1 MADSGADSG
10 AGSAAADR
18 AIGHAERRIVW
29 FLGLLY
35 FFAILDRVNVGFAA
49 LTMNKALGLTPA
61 AFGFGAGIFF
71 LGYVAFEIPSVLAM
85 PHFGAR
91 KWIARIMIS
100 WGVCSLAIAFV
111 PGVRSF
117 FALRFLLGA
126 AEAGFQP
133 GVIWFLSTWF
143 PRRERARINAMF
155 LLGLPISNG
164 AAAALS
170 GLLLRLDGVAGLAG
184 WQWLFISEALPTI
197 VLGFV
202 SLRVLVDRPA
212 DAAWLAPGEKQALE
226 AELAAEA
233 AEAAPMTLREAML
246 RPIVWVLGLGY
257 FGLNVGLSTLGLWLP
272 QIVHSFG
279 GMTPTMASLATSA
292 VLLLGAVIMLLWS
305 RHSDRGGAEGKQ
317 ERVRHATLAAILASW
332 GWLLAALVQDPLW
345 RAVMLVAAAGGTYAT
360 YAVFWTYPAAITRGR
375 SMAGGIG
382 MIGTLGAFGGF
393 LGPWAIGQLRGMTHD
408 FAFGFIFTAAMMG
421 ITGLVVLF
429 AGHRIF
435 ERGGA
440 AKPSPAR

>member
-1 MADSGADSG
+1 MAAES
-10 AGSAAADR
+10 AADR
-18 AIGHAERRIVW
+18 AIGRAERRIVW

-71 LGYVAFEIPSVLAM
+71 LGYVVFEIPSVLAM
-85 PHFGAR
+85 PRFGAR
-91 KWIARIMIS
+91 RWIARIMIS
-100 WGVCSLAIAFV
+100 WGICSLAIAFV

-117 FALRFLLGA
+117 FTLRFLLGA

-143 PRRERARINAMF
+143 PRRERARVNAMF

-164 AAAALS
+164 VAAALS
-170 GLLLRLDGVAGLAG
+170 GVLLRLDGLGGLAG
-184 WQWLFISEALPTI
+184 WQWLFIAEALPTI

-202 SLRVLVDRPA
+202 TLRVLVDRPA
-212 DAAWLAPGEKQALE
+212 DAGWLAPGEKQALMD
-226 AELAAEA
+226 ELAAE
-233 AEAAPMTLREAML
+233 EAGIAPMTLREAML
-246 RPIVWVLGLGY
+246 RPIVWVLGIGY

-279 GMTPTMASLATSA
+279 GMTPTGASLATSG
-292 VLLLGAVIMLLWS
+292 VLLIGAVIMLLWS
-305 RHSDRGGAEGKQ
+305 RHSDRKQ
-317 ERVRHATLAAILASW
+317 ERVRHATVAAILASW
-332 GWLLAALVQDPLW
+332 GWLLAAFMRDPAW
-345 RAVMLVAAAGGTYAT
+345 RAVTLVAAAGGTYAT

-382 MIGTLGAFGGF
+382 MIGTIGAIGGF
-393 LGPWAIGQLRGMTHD
+393 LGPWAIGQLRDMTHD

-421 ITGLVVLF
+421 VTGMVALY

-435 ERGGA
+435 ER
-440 AKPSPAR
+440 PSVSAR